1 MIASQTRRALRAVT
15 LPVTSLALLLAA
27 AAPAIAQGPD
37 RTQGPAGSSAGT
49 AYDLRAPVGQRIGR
63 IEIYSG
69 AFVDGFRLLY
79 RDRRGSPNGPTAWV
93 GNNSGSLQTLNLDWG
108 DYLRRV
114 DVWTSSGFINQVRFV
129 TQNGVDVT
137 YGAPRASEVRTNFRP
152 SGANDEVVGL
162 FGHAGALVTGLG
174 VVRRDVLAS
183 TRSSAV
189 NFNCTT
195 SNGLTVQ
202 LSAAVTPQPFVPGN
216 TPVLQ
221 FTTNYRYFREPH
233 YMIYGLSDTDFNGQP
248 LPLDLSALGAGGCT
262 LNCSLDALVPL
273 PAPDFF
279 GRIDHPVAL
288 PNDPNSIG
296 REIHFQGLVLEP
308 AANAAGLV
316 TSSMTSARIGGY

>member
-1 MIASQTRRALRAVT
+1 MIASPARRAFRAVT
-15 LPVTSLALLLAA
+15 LPLVTLTLVVAA
-27 AAPAIAQGPD
+27 ATPAAAQGPD
-37 RTQGPAGSSAGT
+37 RIQGPAGGTSGT
-49 AYDLRAPVGQRIGR
+49 AFDLRAPVGQRIGR

-79 RDRRGSPNGPTAWV
+79 RDRNGSPNGPTPWV
-93 GNNSGSLQTLNLDWG
+93 GNTTGTLSTLDLGWS

-114 DVWTSSGFINQVRFV
+114 DVWTSSGFVNQVRFV
-129 TQNGVDVT
+129 TRDGVDVT
-137 YGAPRASEVRTNFRP
+137 YGSRRTGDVRTNFQA

-174 VVRRDVLAS
+174 TVRRDVLAS
-183 TRSSAV
+183 TRSSGP

-195 SNGLTVQ
+195 SNGLTIQ
-202 LSAAVTPQPFVPGN
+202 LTAVLSPEPFVPGH
-216 TPVLQ
+216 TPELQ
-221 FTTNYRYFREPH
+221 LTTNYRYFREPH
-233 YMIYGLSDTDFNGQP
+233 FMIYGLSDTSFNGQP
-248 LPLDLSALGAGGCT
+248 LPLSLSVIGAGGCT

-279 GRIDHPVAL
+279 GRIDHPIPL

-316 TSSMTSARIGGY
+316 TSPMISARIGGY